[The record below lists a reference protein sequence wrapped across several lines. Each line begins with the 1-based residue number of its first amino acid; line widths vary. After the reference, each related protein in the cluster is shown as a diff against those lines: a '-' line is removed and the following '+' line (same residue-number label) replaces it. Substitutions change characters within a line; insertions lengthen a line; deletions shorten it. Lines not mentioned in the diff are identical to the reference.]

1 MKRRFSGSLV
11 PMILASGAI
20 GKIDTSTL
28 PAKDWNV
35 HSGRVPVSKE
45 DVHSLQSQKIA
56 GTKSMVIKTESG
68 AKLSV
73 TQGEAEVFSAD
84 YLIGLGYTVKAPQV

>member
-1 MKRRFSGSLV
+1 M
-11 PMILASGAI
+11 
-20 GKIDTSTL
+20 
-28 PAKDWNV
+28 
-35 HSGRVPVSKE
+35 
-45 DVHSLQSQKIA
+45 HSLQSQKIA